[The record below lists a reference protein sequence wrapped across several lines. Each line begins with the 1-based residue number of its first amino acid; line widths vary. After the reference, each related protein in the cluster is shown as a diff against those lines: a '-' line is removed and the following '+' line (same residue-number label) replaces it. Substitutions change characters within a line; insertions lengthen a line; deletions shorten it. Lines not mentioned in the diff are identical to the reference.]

1 MSQYKYYVVNDD
13 YLAHH
18 GILGMKWGVR
28 RYQNPDGTLTDAG
41 RRRYR
46 SEQNYKNKMAVDDAA
61 KELAKSFGKAY
72 ANAKK
77 ASIAN
82 FDLRN
87 NHENYNSLMK
97 KQRVLWNDV
106 QEKYSDLKSA
116 RKVYRDSQLET
127 KGQQLKRSY
136 EVRDRNAFE
145 KALLSRKI
153 RNSSSWEK
161 SQTRV
166 KNELEKL
173 PQEKIEK
180 LLSSR
185 KELLKSVKAWN
196 AMLDSKAFDE
206 LSEKTYHDTVKW
218 FRQND
223 PEHLDKIVKKY
234 GKNLDYDGS
243 FSKKF
248 EDTRNSRLQET
259 SEYKE
264 REKADKAY
272 EKERDAVAKDLI
284 GNKGSKRVSSS
295 VDKYQATSVDDLVN
309 RTIDIWAYDKIK

>member
-1 MSQYKYYVVNDD
+1 MSQHKYYVVNDA

-41 RRRYR
+41 RRRYG
-46 SEQNYKNKMAVDDAA
+46 SEQNYKN
-61 KELAKSFGKAY
+61 
-72 ANAKK
+72 
-77 ASIAN
+77 
-82 FDLRN
+82 
-87 NHENYNSLMK
+87 
-97 KQRVLWNDV
+97 
-106 QEKYSDLKSA
+106 
-116 RKVYRDSQLET
+116 
-127 KGQQLKRSY
+127 
-136 EVRDRNAFE
+136 RNAFE

-272 EKERDAVAKDLI
+272 EKERDAVVKDLI